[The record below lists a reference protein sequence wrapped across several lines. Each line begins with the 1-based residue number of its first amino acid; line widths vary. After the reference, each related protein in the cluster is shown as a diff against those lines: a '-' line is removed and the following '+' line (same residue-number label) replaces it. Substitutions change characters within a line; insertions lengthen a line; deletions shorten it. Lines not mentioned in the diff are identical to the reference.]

1 METPK
6 MGRTR
11 TVQRP
16 SGQRW
21 YGTKKA
27 QKQAQARLSNEHAR
41 GRRRVIERGRLRVES
56 SRRLYGKG
64 GTRKASLEIFM
75 PHRGRE
81 NGVAWGGK
89 RFFGERYKL
98 PSRKKWLQLI

>member
-1 METPK
+1 

-41 GRRRVIERGRLRVES
+41 GRRRVIERGR
-56 SRRLYGKG
+56 
-64 GTRKASLEIFM
+64 F
-75 PHRGRE
+75 
-81 NGVAWGGK
+81 
-89 RFFGERYKL
+89 
-98 PSRKKWLQLI
+98 